1 MLFISPPFGN
11 YLTFFPDTIP
21 IKGSFTI
28 DNRPGKWSQI
38 FKTLRYSYEYE
49 GWVNKIGLRNPGID
63 YAIDNYREGEIVSI
77 AILKNEDVEALNN
90 KIPEDMNIEINVSCP
105 NTNDKPICKGLSC
118 FINPKREWCIIK
130 VSPIS
135 DKRQIKE
142 YYNEG
147 FKQFHCCNTLPI
159 REGGLSGKSII
170 PHTISYIKYIKDE
183 LPTDTVVI
191 AGGGVESVADI
202 NDYLNA
208 GADHISISSVCFNP
222 TNFLG
227 LYLKYLNL
235 K

>member
-38 FKTLRYSYEYE
+38 LKTLRYSYEYE

-63 YAIDNYREGEIVSI
+63 YAIDNYRKGEIVSI
-77 AILKNEDVEALNN
+77 AILKSEDSKELNN
-90 KIPEDMNIEINVSCP
+90 KIPEDMDIEINVSCP
-105 NTNDKPICKGLSC
+105 NTTDKPICKGLSC
-118 FINPKREWCIIK
+118 FINPNRKWCIIK

-135 DKRQIKE
+135 DKRDIKE
-142 YYNEG
+142 YYKEG

-159 REGGLSGKSII
+159 HEGGLSGKSII
-170 PHTISYIKYIKDE
+170 PYTISYIKYIKDE
-183 LPTDTVVI
+183 LPNDTIVI
-191 AGGGVESVADI
+191 AGGGVTSIEDI
-202 NDYLNA
+202 NEYLNA

-222 TNFLG
+222 INLIG
-227 LYLKYLNL
+227 LYLKYINI
-235 K
+235 